1 MEAKD
6 TVMSVAKYN
15 QVSRAWH
22 IGNNVMELYNDIDF
36 LNRHDIHLLE
46 TQAEIS
52 FTAGREQAFKEMLGL
67 PEDMKVYK
75 SENILDEKSYLAGK
89 QEGRREVVEEL
100 RLRGDMS
107 MNFPFGNIRKEAW
120 QVYLKELGIEE
131 SQELSTSPK
140 E

>member
-6 TVMSVAKYN
+6 TVMSDTTKRQFIYIKDKVDDNLRGFCEEDA
-15 QVSRAWH
+15 
-22 IGNNVMELYNDIDF
+22 
-36 LNRHDIHLLE
+36 LLR
-46 TQAEIS
+46 QAELS
-52 FTAGREQAFKEMLGL
+52 FKAGEESRQDEVDLLQSMFNSKGVAIVDLKSVLKLKEEQLKTE
-67 PEDMKVYK
+67 
-75 SENILDEKSYLAGK
+75 K

-120 QVYLKELGIEE
+120 QAQLKEWGIEE
-131 SQELSTSPK
+131 SQESSTSPK